1 MKPLSVYTCTIS
13 IFVVAF
19 ILQDCGPALSPAE
32 IQIKRAA
39 WRTQQVA
46 PGVQWSYHHFKSV
59 FDAPQSVTVFE
70 IDPDQVTT
78 VVEHLDSGFFLTSTG
93 GREAGAVVA
102 INGSFFNTKRGG
114 SVVFFQKDGEMV
126 TPSGDALRAYRD
138 NAGFAIDRSG
148 NVAIIKKPGDGWKIS
163 TQYAT
168 ILSSGP
174 MLLTD
179 GDLVDQVQQPFNI
192 NRHPRTAIGLTKH
205 NHGRPGRHFRVR
217 RESSRWQARAMDH
230 FMCSVALSRI
240 HDVGGLP
247 LQSEEGMGDA
257 EGFAGSCSRGSVTHI
272 QRRPVALADIRRR
285 RWTVG
290 IPCDGAERGSSGLQ
304 FVRYCL

>member
-1 MKPLSVYTCTIS
+1 MEPLSVYTRTIS

-148 NVAIIKKPGDGWKIS
+148 NVAIIKK
-163 TQYAT
+163 T
-168 ILSSGP
+168 
-174 MLLTD
+174 
-179 GDLVDQVQQPFNI
+179 
-192 NRHPRTAIGLTKH
+192 
-205 NHGRPGRHFRVR
+205 
-217 RESSRWQARAMDH
+217 
-230 FMCSVALSRI
+230 
-240 HDVGGLP
+240 
-247 LQSEEGMGDA
+247 
-257 EGFAGSCSRGSVTHI
+257 
-272 QRRPVALADIRRR
+272 R
-285 RWTVG
+285 RWMEN
-290 IPCDGAERGSSGLQ
+290 IDAICDHTFIRTYVAHGWRP
-304 FVRYCL
+304 R

>member
-179 GDLVDQVQQPFNI
+179 GDLVDQVQQPFNT

-205 NHGRPGRHFRVR
+205 NHVVAVVVDGRSV
-217 RESSRWQARAMDH
+217 ESYGMTTAELAILMKGLG
-230 FMCSVALSRI
+230 CSVAMNL
-240 HDVGGLP
+240 DGGGSSTAWVRGQP
-247 LQSEEGMGDA
+247 FNGVVNFPSDNKKFDHEG
-257 EGFAGSCSRGSVTHI
+257 
-272 QRRPVALADIRRR
+272 
-285 RWTVG
+285 
-290 IPCDGAERGSSGLQ
+290 ERGVANCIV
-304 FVRYCL
+304 FIPK